1 MTLHNIYCINR
12 DICIMIP
19 VMSRYTYLNQTER
32 YTFTDSATV
41 ATKGKVKT
49 MTSTREKRARK
60 STGIEE
66 VQEEVIQVRQRD
78 DEISEMCENSYTTI

>member
-1 MTLHNIYCINR
+1 
-12 DICIMIP
+12 
-19 VMSRYTYLNQTER
+19 
-32 YTFTDSATV
+32 
-41 ATKGKVKT
+41 

>member
-1 MTLHNIYCINR
+1 MYHDTCNVQIY
-12 DICIMIP
+12 IP
-19 VMSRYTYLNQTER
+19 EPNR